1 MTDEM
6 SVALLE
12 YMRKV
17 GLGLEPDFLR
27 EAIRV
32 MSEAL
37 MELEVSQKT
46 GAVRYERSA
55 ERTTYRNGYRERTW
69 ATRVGDIGLR
79 IPKLREGSYFPSLL
93 EPRRR
98 AEQALVAVIQQAY
111 IQGVSTR
118 KVDELVQALGLAGV
132 DKSAV
137 SRLCRELDQVVAQF
151 RQRPLERAYPYLW
164 LDALYLK
171 VRQNHRIVSQAVVI
185 AVGVRDTGERE
196 VLGFAVGA
204 SEEEAFWREFLR
216 SLVGRG
222 LHGVQLVVS
231 DAHEGLKA
239 AIASVLQGASWQRC
253 RVHCLRN
260 LLARVPQRDKAVV
273 AALVRTI
280 FAQPDRQAAGQQL
293 REVARLLEG
302 RWPATSPL
310 LLAAEDDVLAYMA
323 FPREHWTRLYSTN
336 VLERLN
342 REVKRRT
349 DVVGVFP
356 DESAVI
362 RLVGAVLLELD
373 DEWQVERRYFSQE
386 SMRKLFAPASE
397 LATTEG
403 VAETVGAPRL
413 APVR

>member
-1 MTDEM
+1 MTDDV

-12 YMRKV
+12 YLRKV

-32 MSEAL
+32 LSEAL
-37 MELEVSQKT
+37 MEVEVSQKV
-46 GAVRYERSA
+46 GAERYERKDT
-55 ERTTYRNGYRERTW
+55 RTTYRNGYRERAW
-69 ATRVGDIGLR
+69 ATRVGDIALR

-98 AEQALVAVIQQAY
+98 AERALLAVVQQAY

-118 KVDELVQALGLAGV
+118 KVDDLVQALGLSAGV

-137 SRLCRELDQVVAQF
+137 SRICRELDEVVEQF
-151 RQRPLERAYPYLW
+151 RQRPLEAAYPYLW

-185 AVGVRDTGERE
+185 AVGVRETGERE

-216 SLVGRG
+216 DLVRRG
-222 LHGVQLVVS
+222 LQGVQLVVS
-231 DAHEGLKA
+231 DAHEGLRA
-239 AIASVLQGASWQRC
+239 ALEGVFSGATWQRC
-253 RVHCLRN
+253 RVHFLRN

-273 AALVRTI
+273 AATVRTI
-280 FAQPDRQAAGQQL
+280 FAQPDRQAAGEQL
-293 REVARLLEG
+293 REVARLLES
-302 RWPATSPL
+302 RWPAAAPL
-310 LLAAEDDVLAYMA
+310 LLAAEEDVLAYMA

-336 VLERLN
+336 LLERLN

-356 DESAVI
+356 DVPAVI

-373 DEWQVERRYFSQE
+373 DEWEVERRYFSQE
-386 SMRKLFAPASE
+386 SMRKLLTPESLLE
-397 LATTEG
+397 P
-403 VAETVGAPRL
+403 VAVAPRL

>member
-1 MTDEM
+1 MTDEV

-12 YMRKV
+12 YLRKV

-32 MSEAL
+32 LSAAL
-37 MELEVSQKT
+37 MEVEVSQKA
-46 GAVRYERSA
+46 GAERYARGE

-69 ATRVGDIGLR
+69 ATRVGDIVLR

-98 AEQALVAVIQQAY
+98 AERALVAVIQQAY
-111 IQGVSTR
+111 VQGVSTR
-118 KVDELVQALGLAGV
+118 KVDELVQALGLVGV

-137 SRLCRELDQVVAQF
+137 SRMCRELDEVVEQF
-151 RQRPLERAYPYLW
+151 RERPLHANYPYLW

-185 AVGVRDTGERE
+185 AVGVRQTGERD
-196 VLGFAVGA
+196 VLGVAVGA

-222 LHGVQLVVS
+222 LQGVQLVVS
-231 DAHEGLKA
+231 DAHQGLKA
-239 AIASVLQGASWQRC
+239 ALSSVFSGASWQRC
-253 RVHCLRN
+253 RVHFLRN

-273 AALVRTI
+273 AATVRTI
-280 FAQPDRQAAGQQL
+280 FAQPDRQAAGEQL
-293 REVARLLEG
+293 REVAHLLQS
-302 RWPATSPL
+302 RWPQATQL
-310 LLAAEDDVLAYMA
+310 LLAAEGDVLAYMA
-323 FPREHWTRLYSTN
+323 FPHEHWTRLYSTN

-356 DESAVI
+356 DVPAVE

-373 DEWQVERRYFSQE
+373 DEWEVERRYFSQE
-386 SMRKLFAPASE
+386 SMRKLLTPETLLEPA
-397 LATTEG
+397 AI
-403 VAETVGAPRL
+403 APRL

>member
-1 MTDEM
+1 MTDAV

-12 YMRKV
+12 YLRKV

-27 EAIRV
+27 EAIQV
-32 MSEAL
+32 LSAAL
-37 MELEVSQKT
+37 MEVEVRAKA
-46 GAVRYERSA
+46 GAERYERSA

-69 ATRVGDIGLR
+69 QTRVGDIALR

-118 KVDELVQALGLAGV
+118 KVDELVQALGLSGV

-137 SRLCRELDQVVAQF
+137 SRLCRELDEVVAVF
-151 RQRPLERAYPYLW
+151 RTRPLEVAYPYLW
-164 LDALYLK
+164 LDALYVK

-185 AVGVRDTGERE
+185 AVGVRETGERA

-204 SEEEAFWREFLR
+204 SEEEAFWTAFLR
-216 SLVGRG
+216 SLLARG
-222 LHGVQLVVS
+222 LQGVPFVVS

-239 AIASVLQGASWQRC
+239 AIAAVLQGASWQRC
-253 RVHCLRN
+253 RVHFLRN
-260 LLARVPQRDKAVV
+260 LLARVPQRDKALV
-273 AALVRTI
+273 AATVRTI
-280 FAQPDRQAAGQQL
+280 FAQPDRAAAGQQL
-293 REVARLLEG
+293 GEVARALED
-302 RWPATSPL
+302 RWPQAAAL
-310 LLAAEDDVLAYMA
+310 LMAAEDDVLAYMA

-336 VLERLN
+336 LLERLN

-356 DESAVI
+356 DEPAVV

-373 DEWQVERRYFSQE
+373 DEWQVERRYFSLE
-386 SMRKLFAPASE
+386 SMHHLTHPDPFPTAVP
-397 LATTEG
+397 
-403 VAETVGAPRL
+403 VAAAPRL

>member
-1 MTDEM
+1 MTDAV

-12 YMRKV
+12 YLRKV

-37 MELEVSQKT
+37 MEVEVSQKA
-46 GAVRYERSA
+46 GAERYARRDT
-55 ERTTYRNGYRERTW
+55 RTTYRNGYRERTW
-69 ATRVGDIGLR
+69 ATRVGEIPLR

-93 EPRRR
+93 EPRRQAER
-98 AEQALVAVIQQAY
+98 ALLAVVQQAY
-111 IQGVSTR
+111 IQGVNTR
-118 KVDELVQALGLAGV
+118 KVDELVQALGLSSGV

-137 SRLCRELDQVVAQF
+137 SRICRELDEVVGQF
-151 RQRPLERAYPYLW
+151 RQRPLAGAYPYLW

-185 AVGVRDTGERE
+185 AVGVRETGERE

-216 SLVGRG
+216 SLLARG
-222 LHGVQLVVS
+222 LAGVQLVVS

-239 AIASVLQGASWQRC
+239 ALAGMFSGASWQRC
-253 RVHCLRN
+253 RVHFLRN

-273 AALVRTI
+273 AATVRTI
-280 FAQPDRQAAGQQL
+280 FAQPDRQAAGEQL
-293 REVARLLEG
+293 REVGRLLES
-302 RWPATSPL
+302 RWPA
-310 LLAAEDDVLAYMA
+310 AAQVLGAAADDVLAYMA

-356 DESAVI
+356 DGPAVV

-386 SMRKLFAPASE
+386 SMRKLLAPEALLE
-397 LATTEG
+397 PAA
-403 VAETVGAPRL
+403 VAPRL